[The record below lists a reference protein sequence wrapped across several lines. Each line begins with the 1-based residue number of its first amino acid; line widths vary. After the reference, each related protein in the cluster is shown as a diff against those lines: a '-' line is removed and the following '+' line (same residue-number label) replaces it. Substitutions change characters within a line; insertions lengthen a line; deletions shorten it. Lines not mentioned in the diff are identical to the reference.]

1 MHPHPPSPRI
11 APMSSIEPKKI
22 FNACFSKE
30 LLLLVLFIALGSPS
44 LIAQELWVYSQTNLL
59 VPEEVERIETLMRR
73 AKLAGYTHILV
84 ADSKFSR
91 LAQLDQR
98 YFNHVE
104 RIKKLAAELP
114 MKLVP
119 AVCSV
124 GYSNDILS
132 LNPNLAEGLP
142 VREALYVVRSGIA
155 HHVPDS
161 SSTDSN
167 NALPSLREKRQW
179 GFIDEA
185 LVPDGDALRS
195 VRPHTGNVR
204 VSKKIELTPFRQY
217 HVSVEIQTEDLDVPV
232 EIKLL
237 TKDGSS
243 LNYTNLGVQPTQ
255 DWKTHHITFNSLGNE
270 QATLYIGAWGL
281 TQGQLSIRNPMLHEC
296 GAVNLVRRPTAP
308 IEVLL
313 EGPDG
318 RRTMLSEGVDFQPW
332 SDPKLGT
339 VPYGGEYEVWHEA
352 PPLKL
357 LRNLPDASRLRVSYF
372 HTHVVYDGQVCGTA
386 SDKDFQQLLDQQI
399 DAMTRL
405 FPEADFMMS
414 HDEYRVMGWTK
425 SNIDRLAPDAS
436 PAAVLSHNVK
446 HCSEQ
451 LSGKAPASRIAVW
464 SDMFDPYHNARDK
477 YYLVNGSLR
486 DAQAPESVR
495 IVNWNFDK
503 RQESLKHFSKKG
515 HSQILAGYYDG
526 PPEQINRWL
535 DTVLEQQIPN
545 VQGVMYTTW
554 RRNYSDLE
562 TFAKKVQ
569 SHRWHSEPR

>member
-1 MHPHPPSPRI
+1 
-11 APMSSIEPKKI
+11 
-22 FNACFSKE
+22 
-30 LLLLVLFIALGSPS
+30 
-44 LIAQELWVYSQTNLL
+44 
-59 VPEEVERIETLMRR
+59 
-73 AKLAGYTHILV
+73 
-84 ADSKFSR
+84 
-91 LAQLDQR
+91 
-98 YFNHVE
+98 
-104 RIKKLAAELP
+104 
-114 MKLVP
+114 
-119 AVCSV
+119 
-124 GYSNDILS
+124 
-132 LNPNLAEGLP
+132 
-142 VREALYVVRSGIA
+142 
-155 HHVPDS
+155 
-161 SSTDSN
+161 
-167 NALPSLREKRQW
+167 
-179 GFIDEA
+179 
-185 LVPDGDALRS
+185 
-195 VRPHTGNVR
+195 
-204 VSKKIELTPFRQY
+204 
-217 HVSVEIQTEDLDVPV
+217 
-232 EIKLL
+232 
-237 TKDGSS
+237 
-243 LNYTNLGVQPTQ
+243 
-255 DWKTHHITFNSLGNE
+255 
-270 QATLYIGAWGL
+270 
-281 TQGQLSIRNPMLHEC
+281 
-296 GAVNLVRRPTAP
+296 
-308 IEVLL
+308 
-313 EGPDG
+313 
-318 RRTMLSEGVDFQPW
+318 MLSEGVDFQRW

-486 DAQAPESVR
+486 DAQAPENVR

-562 TFAKKVQ
+562 TFAKEVQ